1 MNKMRN
7 SGSFSKRLSL
17 RLIRSTAILFI
28 SAILIIGLYSY
39 SYIYWGAVKET
50 SSMLERNLLEVQNM
64 LSDVESASNSA
75 SWMVSRSNVSEDAC
89 LEFVS
94 KMIELDTNIISC
106 AIGYDAYRYNSAVKF
121 YCPTA
126 YFGSDGGMCSVVRGG
141 DDYDYLGMD
150 WYLIPKLLGKSWWSD
165 PFFDYDGSD
174 RLVSSYSTPLYD
186 EDGKFLAVLRCDI
199 DLKWLSGKIT
209 ELKPYENSYTVLA
222 GRNASIISH
231 TNHDLIL
238 SETLFSLAMSEEKA
252 DVRDIARRMING
264 ETGYGKFKD
273 GKEKGFIVF
282 GQLKNGWSAAMVC
295 TNDDVL
301 KETKIMNVISFLV
314 ALIAL
319 LVLYISNKRI
329 VENESRPITALA
341 YSAFSIAQGNF
352 NARIPEVKSKDEL
365 RRLRDSL
372 HYLEESIDM
381 YIDEL
386 RTTTSS
392 NERYESE
399 LNIASA
405 IQMQMLPK
413 DYPHTA
419 EVDLYATLHPAKEV
433 GGDLYDF
440 FVKDRTLYFSVG
452 DVSGKGVPAALY
464 MAITR
469 SAFRFIA
476 GLGLPVDGVVS
487 KINNAF
493 CDGNDSGMFVTMFVG
508 RINLD
513 TLQLEY
519 CNAGHNPVLIISP
532 DGTTRFLHAKT
543 NLAAGLFE
551 DFPYAGESLQLEK
564 GSRMLIYTDGVTEAE
579 DWDHQLYGEARL
591 EAFATSEG
599 MDKSARQFVDDLG
612 AELKKY
618 ANGAPQNDD
627 ITMMMI
633 NF

>member
-1 MNKMRN
+1 MRH
-7 SGSFSKRLSL
+7 SSSFSRRLSL
-17 RLIRSTAILFI
+17 KLIRTTAILFV
-28 SAILIIGLYSY
+28 SAIAIIALYSY
-39 SYIYWGAVKET
+39 SFIYWNSVKET
-50 SSMLERNLLEVQNM
+50 SSMLHKNLLEIQNM
-64 LSDVESASNSA
+64 LTDVESASNSVA
-75 SWMVSRSNVSEDAC
+75 WVVSKKHLSEESL
-89 LEFVS
+89 LEFTS
-94 KMIELDTNIISC
+94 RMIVRDTNIISC
-106 AIGYDAYRYNSAVKF
+106 AIGFDAGRHDPSQNY

-126 YFGSDGGMCSVVRGG
+126 FFDSDGIECSTVMGSS
-141 DDYDYLGMD
+141 DYDYFGMD
-150 WYLIPKLLGKSWWSD
+150 WFIIPKLLGKSFWSD
-165 PFFDYDGSD
+165 PFFDSDGSG

-186 EDGKFLAVLRCDI
+186 EDGQFLAVLRCDI
-199 DLKWLSGKIT
+199 DLEWLSGKIQ

-231 TNHDLIL
+231 PNHNFIL
-238 SETLFSLAMSEEKA
+238 SETLFSRATSDEKA
-252 DVRDIARRMING
+252 DVRAIARKMVNG
-264 ETGYGKFKD
+264 ETGYGKYNER
-273 GKEKGFIVF
+273 GKSGFIVY
-282 GQLKNGWSAAMVC
+282 GQLKNGWSAAMIC

-301 KETKIMNVISFLV
+301 RDTKIMNVISFLV

-319 LVLYISNKRI
+319 LLLYFSNKKI
-329 VENESRPITALA
+329 VEHESRPITAIA
-341 YSAFSIAQGNF
+341 YSALSIAQGNF
-352 NARIPEVKSKDEL
+352 KARIPEVKSEDEL
-365 RRLRDSL
+365 RRLHDSL

-413 DYPHTA
+413 DYPHTD
-419 EVDLYATLHPAKEV
+419 EIDLFATLHPAKEV

-440 FVKDRTLYFSVG
+440 FVKDRMLYFAVG

-513 TLQLEY
+513 TLRLEY

-532 DGTTRFLHAKT
+532 DGTAKYHHAKA

-551 DFPYAGESLQLEK
+551 DFPYAGETLQIEK
-564 GSRMLIYTDGVTEAE
+564 GSRILIYTDGVTEAE
-579 DWDHQLYGEARL
+579 DWNHELYGEARL
-591 EAFATSEG
+591 EKFATAEG
-599 MDKSARQFVDDLG
+599 MTKSAQEFIQDLSVD
-612 AELKKY
+612 LKKF
-618 ANGAPQNDD
+618 ANGNPQNDD